1 MREYQTD
8 VAAFVLRIALGMMFL
23 AHGFTKLLVLTPE
36 GTAEYFHTLG
46 FPGFFSYIVII
57 FEIGGGA
64 LLLLGILTRAIA
76 LIAFFQLAIITIV
89 HWSNGWS
96 FTNPGGGWEYPAFMS
111 LTAFS
116 LALLGTGRFSVLAGK
131 KYPQITQQ

>member
-1 MREYQTD
+1 M
-8 VAAFVLRIALGMMFL
+8 
-23 AHGFTKLLVLTPE
+23 
-36 GTAEYFHTLG
+36 
-46 FPGFFSYIVII
+46 
-57 FEIGGGA
+57 
-64 LLLLGILTRAIA
+64 LLGILTRAIA

-89 HWSNGWS
+89 HWGNGWS